1 MSDLKRW
8 LAAGS
13 IAALMMPLAACGTAG
28 TPSAPAPGGSESS
41 PGQTGGGNP
50 DGEYIFVV
58 KLSGGDWFGRMDA
71 LTQEF
76 GKANGITVKQ
86 LAGDDSSEEKQIS
99 IISDVI
105 PQQPAALLV
114 VPNSPESVENVL
126 KRARD
131 AGITVVTHEAAGI
144 TNTDASIEAFED
156 TAYGAHQMDVLG
168 QCMGDAG
175 TYVQFV
181 GSLTV
186 KSHNLW
192 AEGALAQAAASH
204 PNITRIGDPISSD
217 ENQETAYQRTKEVLA
232 TNPDV
237 KGFLGAAST
246 DVAGI
251 GRAIEEAG
259 KTDSTC
265 VVGTSLPSISGQ
277 LLQTGA
283 VDTITF
289 WDPGLAGQAMIVAA
303 QKINAGEAIANGTD
317 LGIEGYNSLV
327 ESTEFP
333 RTFYGQA
340 WVDVTKDNAG
350 DFPF

>member
-1 MSDLKRW
+1 MTTIKRLLTVGS
-8 LAAGS
+8 LAV
-13 IAALMMPLAACGTAG
+13 LTPLAACGTAG
-28 TPSAPAPGGSESS
+28 TPAATGDANPTS
-41 PGQTGGGNP
+41 GQSKNVNA

-76 GKANGITVKQ
+76 GKDNGITVKQ
-86 LAGDDSSEEKQIS
+86 LAGDDASEEKQIS

-126 KRARD
+126 KRAMD
-131 AGITVVTHEAAGI
+131 AGITVITHEAAGI

-156 TAYGAHQMDVLG
+156 TAYGAHQMDVLAECMADGG
-168 QCMGDAG
+168 Q
-175 TYVQFV
+175 YVQFV

-192 AEGALAQAAASH
+192 AEGALDRAASEY
-204 PNITRIGDPISSD
+204 PDITRVGDPISSD

-259 KTDSTC
+259 RTDDTC

-277 LLQTGA
+277 LLQSGA

-303 QKINAGEAIANGTD
+303 QKINAGEQITSGTD
-317 LGIEGYNSLV
+317 LGIPGYESLV

-333 RTFYGQA
+333 RTFFGEA
-340 WVDVTKDNAG
+340 WVDVTSENASEY
-350 DFPF
+350 PF